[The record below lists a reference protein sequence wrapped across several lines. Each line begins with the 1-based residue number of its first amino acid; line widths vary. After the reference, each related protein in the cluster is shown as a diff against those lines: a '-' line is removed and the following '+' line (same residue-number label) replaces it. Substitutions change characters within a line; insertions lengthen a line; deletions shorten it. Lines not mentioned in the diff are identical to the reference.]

1 MQYMPS
7 GNRSCACH
15 IGSPCLTATRP
26 SASELGVSHNV
37 SHRSWACGIGWA
49 CGIDWACGIGWA
61 CLITTRPSGRASQLQ
76 DPHPNHAHA
85 STHSKKF
92 LNGMLALVHWLWCSV
107 YVCIGEPDTDQST
120 LDCILLHL
128 SLLHHSLHPHDLFF
142 TFFYL
147 VSCSIVGTASK
158 LLVIHTNTFVHC
170 IEVKFDRD
178 KKTA

>member
-49 CGIDWACGIGWA
+49 CGIDWAC
-61 CLITTRPSGRASQLQ
+61 LITTRPSGRASQLQ

-92 LNGMLALVHWLWCSV
+92 LNGMLALVHWLWYSV
-107 YVCIGEPDTDQST
+107 YVWIGMNLTRIKVLWIASCFIFRSCIIRFTRTIS
-120 LDCILLHL
+120 
-128 SLLHHSLHPHDLFF
+128 SSHSSWDH
-142 TFFYL
+142 
-147 VSCSIVGTASK
+147 
-158 LLVIHTNTFVHC
+158 
-170 IEVKFDRD
+170 FDD
-178 KKTA
+178 A